1 MSRLVI
7 VSNRVADPGDKKA
20 QAGGLAV
27 ALQSALREHGGI
39 WFGWSGKITQ
49 QSAPNVK
56 TQEVGN
62 VTYATVDLD
71 RQSYRQYY
79 SGFANRVLWPL
90 FHYRLDLTA
99 FERVDFKGYI
109 KVNRMF
115 LEQLQPHLRDDDL
128 VWIHDYHLIPLGE
141 NLRESGHKNSLGF
154 FLHTP
159 FPALEVIR
167 GLPTHREI
175 VKALCA
181 YDVVGFQTEND
192 LRAFQDYVV
201 HELDGEILDDNMVIA
216 QGRLFKAQAFPISL
230 DPEEFQGYGRRAVR
244 SAHYKRLKTKEGSS
258 WLVGV
263 DRLDYS
269 KGIPERL
276 RSYERLLERYPGY
289 QGKVNFLQVTPAS
302 RSEVPEYKLIR
313 NEIETLAGN
322 INGRYAQFDW
332 VPVNY
337 ICRSLARTQL
347 AAFYRAS
354 AIGLVT
360 PLRDGMNLVAKEY
373 VACQN
378 PKDPG
383 VLVLSSFAGAAHEM
397 DAALIVNPM
406 DLDAVADAIARG
418 LEMPLEERVER
429 WDALM
434 GVLQANTLADW
445 RDKFIGAMHEVQPQG

>member
-1 MSRLVI
+1 MALRS
-7 VSNRVADPGDKKA
+7 
-20 QAGGLAV
+20 
-27 ALQSALREHGGI
+27 ALQENGGI
-39 WFGWSGKITQ
+39 WFGWSGKITNQ
-49 QSAPNVK
+49 PTSRVFTNQVDNI
-56 TQEVGN
+56 
-62 VTYATVDLD
+62 TYATMDLD

-99 FERVDFKGYI
+99 FERVDYKGYV

-115 LEQLQPHLRDDDL
+115 LEQLQPFLREDDL
-128 VWIHDYHLIPLGE
+128 IWIHDYHLIPLGQH
-141 NLRESGHKNSLGF
+141 LREAGHKQTIGF

-159 FPALEVIR
+159 FPALEIMR
-167 GLPTHREI
+167 GLPTHDELLR
-175 VKALCA
+175 ALCA

-192 LRAFQDYVV
+192 LRAFHDYLV
-201 HELDGEILDDNMVIA
+201 HEVGGEVLANNKVRA
-216 QGRLFKAQAFPISL
+216 YGRVFHAQAFPISL
-230 DPEEFQGYGRRAVR
+230 DPEEFEEYGRRAVR
-244 SAHYKRLKTKEGSS
+244 SSHFKRLRTQKDRA
-258 WLVGV
+258 WIVGV

-276 RSYERLLERYPGY
+276 RSFERLLERYPGY
-289 QGKVNFLQVTPAS
+289 QGKVNLLQVTPAS
-302 RSEVPEYKLIR
+302 RSEVPEYKQIR
-313 NEIETLAGN
+313 HEIENLAGN
-322 INGRYAQFDW
+322 INGRYAQYDW

-347 AAFYRAS
+347 AAFYRAC

-383 VLVLSSFAGAAHEM
+383 VLVLSCFAGAANEM

-406 DLDAVADAIARG
+406 DTDAVADAIAKG
-418 LEMPLEERVER
+418 LEMPLEERQDR
-429 WDALM
+429 WQTLM
-434 GVLQANTLADW
+434 GGLRDNTLSHW
-445 RDKFIGAMHEVQPQG
+445 RDRFLEAMRQAPAQG